1 MNHED
6 SQGNASSKKPE
17 WAPYRSSFFVDVE
30 KHSGKARIS
39 WPGALVLFF
48 GGIVGIIA
56 SLIGL
61 ALVGLLFWALI
72 FG

>member
-1 MNHED
+1 MTYKD
-6 SQGNASSKKPE
+6 SAGDTGRKKPE

-30 KHSGKARIS
+30 KHSGRARIS

-48 GGIVGIIA
+48 GGIVGIIV

-61 ALVGLLFWALI
+61 PLVGLLFWALI
-72 FG
+72 VG